1 MRRWWIGLLVACAG
15 AAQAAEPG
23 FPLTLRDDGGQ
34 VVTLRAPARRIV
46 TIAPNLTEI
55 VAELGA
61 LDRVVGTVNTSN
73 FPPEAAR
80 IPRIGD
86 HQRLDL
92 ERIIGLKPDL
102 VLVWTHSGT
111 DRELAM
117 LRKAGL
123 QAFRVEPLRLA
134 ELPPAIERVGQL
146 LGLVDT
152 GRQRARALR
161 DTLAALRDA
170 RPPQA
175 PRVDVFYQV
184 WSEPLMT
191 LSGRHIVSDVIELCG
206 GRNVFAALQ
215 PLAPQ
220 VSIESVLQ
228 ARPEAILS
236 AREDGG
242 GPLLERVP
250 ADADFALWRRLGS
263 GFTPTRRG
271 WLYTL
276 PGDEIS
282 RAGPRIAIGARAV
295 CQALDEVRAERAAR
309 P

>member
-1 MRRWWIGLLVACAG
+1 MKRWWIALWLSGAL

-23 FPLTLRDDGGQ
+23 FPLTLRDDDGQ
-34 VVTLRAPARRIV
+34 LVTLPAPARRVV

-55 VAELGA
+55 VADLGA
-61 LDRVVGTVNTSN
+61 LDRIVGTVNTSN

-92 ERIIGLKPDL
+92 EMILGLKPDL

-111 DRELAM
+111 ERELAM
-117 LRKAGL
+117 LKAAGL
-123 QAFRVEPLRLA
+123 RAFRVEPLRLT
-134 ELPPAIERVGQL
+134 ELAPAIERVGRL
-146 LGLVDT
+146 LGLADV
-152 GRQRARALR
+152 GRQRADALR
-161 DTLAALRDA
+161 STLATLRAA
-170 RPPQA
+170 RPADA
-175 PRVDVFYQV
+175 PKVDVFYQV

-206 GRNVFAALQ
+206 GRNVFAELQ
-215 PLAPQ
+215 PLAPP
-220 VSIESVLQ
+220 VSIEAVLR
-228 ARPEAILS
+228 ARPEVVLS

-242 GPLLERVP
+242 GPLLKRAP
-250 ADADFALWRRLGS
+250 DDPGYAIWRRLGD
-263 GFTPTRRG
+263 GFTPARRS

-295 CQALDEVRAERAAR
+295 CQALDEVRAERAAK